1 MTTKYTNLG
10 AFFRDLPE
18 ECPKLAPL
26 LLYVN
31 RPSISSFFKSNKNL
45 TFLIPSESM
54 MSELKHDFESKNFK
68 SLDLKIL
75 SLVIPETLHSASDW
89 RDVSLSIGQTTVP
102 VKSIAN
108 RAVVFENGAKASLSN
123 KYKSQNISFWE
134 LNGDQIPLG
143 SIHRGKKMEPS
154 KKKKR
159 GGFENSGSTIDSEEK
174 QNVLEELRKGNFK
187 QLVCDYYNA
196 LDTKNRE
203 IADCLI
209 NGNPAAEFFY
219 LFDSQMI
226 TYDAEKYKAKQVDN
240 CEKVYDD
247 LCHKDGPYL
256 CNNGDTTT
264 VERLKEFFGDT
275 HFYENEYKEFYKQVE
290 ANGTYT
296 FSSPGGEEKV
306 IKVCPPE
313 MGKYLYSIEAFGLAI
328 RMLEEQ
334 ITDENRSKIIDQMI
348 IFNAGTNTRS
358 TENLIFSETDNIIEN
373 LDEFKRRFAGCGLSF
388 CKKEV
393 RKIEGAGVK
402 GKSRKMMKHKKAFS
416 GMTKEQKQ
424 KLIKYLNNE
433 SN

>member
-154 KKKKR
+154 KKKK
-159 GGFENSGSTIDSEEK
+159 
-174 QNVLEELRKGNFK
+174 NFK
-187 QLVCDYYNA
+187 S
-196 LDTKNRE
+196 
-203 IADCLI
+203 
-209 NGNPAAEFFY
+209 Y
-219 LFDSQMI
+219 LHRFLLW
-226 TYDAEKYKAKQVDN
+226 AHEV
-240 CEKVYDD
+240 
-247 LCHKDGPYL
+247 
-256 CNNGDTTT
+256 
-264 VERLKEFFGDT
+264 
-275 HFYENEYKEFYKQVE
+275 
-290 ANGTYT
+290 
-296 FSSPGGEEKV
+296 
-306 IKVCPPE
+306 
-313 MGKYLYSIEAFGLAI
+313 
-328 RMLEEQ
+328 
-334 ITDENRSKIIDQMI
+334 RSKAHRQVHHRHLVD
-348 IFNAGTNTRS
+348 
-358 TENLIFSETDNIIEN
+358 L
-373 LDEFKRRFAGCGLSF
+373 L
-388 CKKEV
+388 
-393 RKIEGAGVK
+393 EGAHHFEEAAQV
-402 GKSRKMMKHKKAFS
+402 
-416 GMTKEQKQ
+416 T
-424 KLIKYLNNE
+424 
-433 SN
+433 

>member
-1 MTTKYTNLG
+1 MSTKYNNLG

-45 TFLIPSESM
+45 TFMIPSESM

-75 SLVIPETLHSASDW
+75 SLLIPESLHSASDW

-102 VKSIAN
+102 VKSLAN
-108 RAVVFENGAKASLSN
+108 RAVIFENGAKATLSN

-143 SIHRGKKMEPS
+143 SIHRGKKAEPI
-154 KKKKR
+154 KKKR
-159 GGFENSGSTIDSEEK
+159 GGFENPGSTIEDEEK
-174 QNVLEELRKGNFK
+174 QNILGELRQGNFK
-187 QLVCDYYNA
+187 QLVCDFYNA
-196 LDTKNRE
+196 LDTNNQK

-226 TYDAEKYKAKQVDN
+226 SYDVSKFNAKQVDN
-240 CEKVYDD
+240 CEKVYEE
-247 LCHKDGPYL
+247 LCHKEGSYL
-256 CNNGDTTT
+256 CNNGDSATI
-264 VERLKEFFGDT
+264 EKLKEFFGDT
-275 HFYENEYKEFYKQVE
+275 HFYDNEYKEFYKQVE
-290 ANGTYT
+290 EKGTYN
-296 FSSPGGEEKV
+296 FNGKEIS
-306 IKVCPPE
+306 VCPPE
-313 MGKYLYSIEAFGLAI
+313 MGKYLYSIEAFGLVI
-328 RMLEEQ
+328 RMLEEK
-334 ITDENRSKIIDQMI
+334 ITDENKSAIIDQMI

-358 TENLIFSETDNIIEN
+358 TENLIFSETDNLIEN
-373 LDEFKRRFAGCGLSF
+373 LDEFKRRFAKCGFSF

-393 RKIEGAGVK
+393 RKTEGAGVK
-402 GKSRKMMKHKKAFS
+402 GKSRKLMKHKKAFS
-416 GMTKEQKQ
+416 GMSKEQKQ